1 MKLLDICD
9 ISGNPVKKF
18 IGNKKYIATGDVID
32 NVISSYTIVNYDNK
46 PSRADVEI
54 SKNELLF
61 AKMINTKKVLLSNDD
76 NIKNIY
82 STGFYCLRPKENVD
96 IKYLYYL
103 INSKSFNNQKDKNCS
118 GATQKAISNDGL
130 AKIVI
135 SDIPN
140 YNIQKRIANILEK
153 IDSLIS
159 VKKQQMIKFDE
170 LIKSQFVE
178 MFGNVYINDKKWNV
192 YDKIGNHC
200 ILNPK
205 KNEISEINKNTLIT
219 FLPMQNVSV
228 YGVLDYSIERTIR
241 EVWKGFTYFRDDDV
255 LFAKITP
262 CMENGKGAVARKLKN
277 GIGFGTTE
285 FHVIRPKKEINSIWI
300 YYVLADKKFRS
311 NAEKN
316 MTGSAGQK
324 RVPISFI
331 ENYKISI
338 PPIELQNKF
347 ADIVEQIDKQKF
359 EFENSLK
366 KLEELQASLM
376 QEYFG

>member
-46 PSRADVEI
+46 PSRANVEI

-103 INSKSFNNQKDKNCS
+103 INSESFNNQKDKNCS

-140 YNIQKRIANILEK
+140 YNVQKRIANILKK

-159 VKKQQMIKFDE
+159 VKKQQIIKFDE

-178 MFGNVYINDKKWNV
+178 MFERSNYNINRLGDVCTKITDGTHKTPLYQLSGVTFISAKNIVNEKLDFSDVKYISESEYNEIQNRCQTEKGDVLLSKSGSLGMPVVFDENIPIGLFESLAVIK
-192 YDKIGNHC
+192 YDRD
-200 ILNPK
+200 ILNGR
-205 KNEISEINKNTLIT
+205 
-219 FLPMQNVSV
+219 FLCEQLKCESIQKQFRSGTK
-228 YGVLDYSIERTIR
+228 GVAIKHLHLNI
-241 EVWKGFTYFRDDDV
+241 
-255 LFAKITP
+255 
-262 CMENGKGAVARKLKN
+262 LKN
-277 GIGFGTTE
+277 IN
-285 FHVIRPKKEINSIWI
+285 VI
-300 YYVLADKKFRS
+300 V
-311 NAEKN
+311 
-316 MTGSAGQK
+316 
-324 RVPISFI
+324 
-331 ENYKISI
+331 
-338 PPIELQNKF
+338 PPIDLQNKF
-347 ADIVEQIDKQKF
+347 AQIVEQIDKQKF
-359 EFENSLK
+359 EFEKSLK